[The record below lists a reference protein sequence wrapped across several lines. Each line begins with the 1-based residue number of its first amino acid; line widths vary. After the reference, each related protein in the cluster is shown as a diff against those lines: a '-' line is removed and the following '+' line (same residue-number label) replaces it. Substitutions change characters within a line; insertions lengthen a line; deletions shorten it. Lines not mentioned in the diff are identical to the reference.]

1 MVKNYF
7 KYKKIEYFLNA
18 VHYFIYLEER
28 WTNKKVER
36 ILFRFIY
43 YIIKYIVPSKY
54 KKRVFGHVLK
64 NKNKSHDF
72 IYGDY
77 SGLSIG
83 MTDYI
88 FGYISS
94 SYSGFFSLLL
104 LGIGQ
109 RYLGHLTPTQAI
121 ILIAIPLAIGYIPIY
136 KFVFRKDRYLK
147 FYKDFEKNDLTWHK
161 KWKRIIIAYCVGA
174 ILTDIIGFFIM
185 AIIASA

>member
-1 MVKNYF
+1 
-7 KYKKIEYFLNA
+7 
-18 VHYFIYLEER
+18 
-28 WTNKKVER
+28 
-36 ILFRFIY
+36 
-43 YIIKYIVPSKY
+43 
-54 KKRVFGHVLK
+54 
-64 NKNKSHDF
+64 
-72 IYGDY
+72 
-77 SGLSIG
+77 